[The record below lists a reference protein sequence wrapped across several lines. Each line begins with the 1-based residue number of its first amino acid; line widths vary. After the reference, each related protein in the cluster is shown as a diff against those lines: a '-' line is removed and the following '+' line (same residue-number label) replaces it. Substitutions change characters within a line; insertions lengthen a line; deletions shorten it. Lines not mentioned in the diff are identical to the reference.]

1 MNMEIQAALDVAD
14 ETDAFLQI
22 TDVIYDK
29 ESEAGYDEL
38 TAAEQTVYCIDSL
51 LREMENGGFAQFFH
65 HDSGANAADTM
76 EALERI
82 RSSQV
87 LAVFHKVVNFFP
99 DGEVPQDEDDRIS
112 QFDQI
117 ESELTDEIAACDD
130 KFYDADENLVE
141 LTLQYVSKNLK
152 AFRG

>member
-29 ESEAGYDEL
+29 EAEAGYDEL
-38 TAAEQTVYCIDSL
+38 SEAEQTVYCIDSL

-65 HDSGANAADTM
+65 HESGANTSDTM

-87 LAVFHKVVNFFP
+87 LAVFHKVVSFFP

-112 QFDQI
+112 LFDQI

-141 LTLQYVSKNLK
+141 LTLKFVSKNVK

>member
-14 ETDAFLQI
+14 ETDAFLQV

-29 ESEAGYDEL
+29 EAEAGYDTLSE
-38 TAAEQTVYCIDSL
+38 AEKTVYCIDSL

-65 HDSGANAADTM
+65 HDSGANTADTL

-87 LAVFHKVVNFFP
+87 LAVFHEMVNFFP
-99 DGEVPQDEDDRIS
+99 EGQVPKDEDERIDL
-112 QFDQI
+112 FDQI
-117 ESELTDEIAACDD
+117 ASELVDEIAACDD
-130 KFYDADENLVE
+130 RFYDADENLVE
-141 LTLQYVSKNLK
+141 LTLSFVSKNIK
-152 AFRG
+152 AFKA